1 MTHSQ
6 MSLEEVISRVQQAQ
20 TVLSVWMKALTTDD
34 GNVPDMVDSV
44 ITILDGLPDAIALQM
59 EEPSMSHETTLPEM
73 AEKACQAEIICR
85 MLESYPHE
93 MTEPELEAIYSLLSK
108 LTGNVAYWLVEELA
122 QKGGR

>member
-1 MTHSQ
+1 
-6 MSLEEVISRVQQAQ
+6 
-20 TVLSVWMKALTTDD
+20 
-34 GNVPDMVDSV
+34 
-44 ITILDGLPDAIALQM
+44 
-59 EEPSMSHETTLPEM
+59 MSHEITLPEV

-122 QKGGR
+122 RKGGR